1 MTHIKEIQT
10 ITIYTFIDGSTGVY
24 IQHPN
29 LKEMVEA
36 PQLKDVPLLIDAMFR
51 AEQIPALQDSLD
63 RVKIVYKLSTK
74 DKQDTVMWHPV

>member
-10 ITIYTFIDGSTGVY
+10 ITIYTYIDDSMGVY

-36 PQLKDVPLLIDAMFR
+36 PQLKDIGLLIDALFR
-51 AEQIPALQDSLD
+51 AEQIPALQDALD
-63 RVKIVYKLSTK
+63 RVKIVHKLSTK
-74 DKQDTVMWHPV
+74 DNKDKVMWHPV